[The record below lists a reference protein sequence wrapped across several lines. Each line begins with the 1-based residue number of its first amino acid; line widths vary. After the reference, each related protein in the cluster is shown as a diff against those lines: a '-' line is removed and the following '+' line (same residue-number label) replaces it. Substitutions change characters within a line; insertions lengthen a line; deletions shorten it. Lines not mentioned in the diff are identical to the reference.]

1 MFKLTGE
8 PEQASAQ
15 LIGNLRAMGIWPDDT
30 MEQRLEQRLAQF
42 ERDLQELR
50 NDLEKFRANDF
61 NECVK
66 WTNR

>member
-15 LIGNLRAMGIWPDDT
+15 LIGNLRALGIWPEDAF
-30 MEQRLEQRLAQF
+30 EQRLAQF
-42 ERDLQELR
+42 ERDLKELR
-50 NDLEKFRANDF
+50 DDLEKFRAIDF

-66 WTNR
+66 RTNR

>member
-15 LIGNLRAMGIWPDDT
+15 LIAILRERGVWPEDAI
-30 MEQRLEQRLAQF
+30 EQRLVQF
-42 ERDLQELR
+42 ERDLKELR
-50 NDLEKFRANDF
+50 DDLEKFRANDF

-66 WTNR
+66 RTNR